1 MAHTKT
7 KQDPIV
13 AFTYYANNFHLDF
26 IDRVWKDNPL
36 LVNHLQDKWD
46 SLVTQLTKAREE
58 CSNLFVRNM
67 TGTVLFYEFYM
78 MLDQSNKE
86 LLNEFILN
94 QKQ

>member
-26 IDRVWKDNPL
+26 IDRVWRDNPL

-46 SLVTQLTKAREE
+46 SLVTHLTKARKE
-58 CSNLFVRNM
+58 CSNPFVRSM
-67 TGTVLFYEFYM
+67 GGTEVFYRFYM

>member
-7 KQDPIV
+7 KEDPIV
-13 AFTYYANNFHLDF
+13 VFTYYANNFHLDF
-26 IDRVWKDNPL
+26 IDRVWTDNPL
-36 LVNHLQDKWD
+36 LVYHLQDKWD
-46 SLVTQLTKAREE
+46 SLVAHLTKAREE
-58 CSNLFVRNM
+58 CSNPFVRSM
-67 TGTVLFYEFYM
+67 GGTELFYRFYM

>member
-7 KQDPIV
+7 KENPIV
-13 AFTYYANNFHLDF
+13 AFTYYANNFHYEF
-26 IDRVWKDNPL
+26 IDRVWTDNPL

-46 SLVTQLTKAREE
+46 TLVTQLTKAREE
-58 CSNLFVRNM
+58 CSNPLVRSM
-67 TGTVLFYEFYM
+67 TGTELFYRFYM

-86 LLNEFILN
+86 HLNEFILN